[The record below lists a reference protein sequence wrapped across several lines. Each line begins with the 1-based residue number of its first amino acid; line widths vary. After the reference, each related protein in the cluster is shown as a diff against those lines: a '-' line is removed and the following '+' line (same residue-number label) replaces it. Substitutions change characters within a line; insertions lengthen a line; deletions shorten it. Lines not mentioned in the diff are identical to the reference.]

1 MGAGGLVKA
10 KVGGEKVSGAKVGGG
25 NRTNDND
32 EYLALRPGVTPLL
45 LLIWPPVE

>member
-1 MGAGGLVKA
+1 MGAGGLVKV
-10 KVGGEKVSGAKVGGG
+10 KVGGEKVSGAKVG

-45 LLIWPPVE
+45 LLIWPPVK